1 MAMIFFGNCYINPK
15 HISCVGV
22 KEESICGRICGEKRW
37 YEVFILCDGQ
47 KIAKSYRTR
56 SEADLVVE
64 RIVTQLNQLDGEED
78 GKTY

>member
-1 MAMIFFGNCYINPK
+1 MAMIEFGDYCINPK
-15 HISCVGV
+15 YISCVGV

-56 SEADLVVE
+56 SEADEVVE
-64 RIVTQLNQLDGEED
+64 RIVTHLNQLEERR
-78 GKTY
+78 